1 MEFIRQIY
9 KKFFPQSHK
18 VSEDNLNNDQSR
30 MIFSVDIDEEYN
42 RHVNIY
48 IPEDID
54 TDNIVELA
62 YAYTDTLLDMS
73 SGGKLIQELL
83 QSLEESI
90 DKTKPEESL
99 LFENILALFIEHS
112 QIRSDPSDPMVQP
125 LSVFRN
131 ER

>member
-18 VSEDNLNNDQSR
+18 DNKDDLNHYKSG
-30 MIFSVDIDEEYN
+30 MIFSVDVDEEYN

-48 IPEDID
+48 IPEHID
-54 TDNIVELA
+54 ADKIVELS
-62 YAYTDTLLDMS
+62 YAYVDTLLDMS

-83 QSLEESI
+83 QTLEDSI
-90 DKTKPEESL
+90 DKNKPEESL
-99 LFENILALFIEHS
+99 LFENIIALFVEHS

-131 ER
+131 K

>member
-54 TDNIVELA
+54 TIRGI
-62 YAYTDTLLDMS
+62 YA
-73 SGGKLIQELL
+73 
-83 QSLEESI
+83 
-90 DKTKPEESL
+90 
-99 LFENILALFIEHS
+99 
-112 QIRSDPSDPMVQP
+112 
-125 LSVFRN
+125 
-131 ER
+131 